1 MKAELA
7 AIRFINFER
16 LIEEAGTVAELA
28 RKSGYDKAA
37 YLYQVR
43 AKTLRPNGQPLQVG
57 SRMAA
62 KLEAGMGK
70 PKGWMDIDHDNPE
83 AVAKF
88 EANNQTVAPVA
99 AAKSVAVAQ
108 ANPQRDG
115 IQTVTL
121 AFTGASG
128 MPYGIRLLE
137 QLLAAG
143 KNVWLVYT
151 QAAQIVAQQEM
162 GLKLPSD
169 ARAAQQELCA
179 KFGVS
184 PERLQVFAQENWF
197 APMASGTNTA
207 DAMVICPA
215 SMGTLAA
222 IAHGL
227 SENLLERAA
236 DVAIKERRPV
246 VIVPRETPLSTIH
259 LENMLKLAQAGCTI
273 LPPSAGFYTHPQ
285 TIDDMVNFVVARI
298 LDQLNIAHNL
308 MPKWGE

>member
-1 MKAELA
+1 MKEALAE
-7 AIRFINFER
+7 IRFVNFER
-16 LIEEAGTVAELA
+16 LIEEAGSVAKLA
-28 RKSGYDKAA
+28 RQCGYDKAA

-43 AKTLRPNGQPLQVG
+43 SKTVRPNGQPLQVG

-62 KLEAGMGK
+62 KLEEGMGK
-70 PKGWMDIDHDNPE
+70 PKGWMDIDHNNPE
-83 AVAKF
+83 AVAEFMKQHK
-88 EANNQTVAPVA
+88 AKKTVSAS
-99 AAKSVAVAQ
+99 KSAAQ
-108 ANPQRDG
+108 AKAQHDG

-143 KNVWLVYT
+143 KNVWLVYS
-151 QAAQIVAQQEM
+151 QAAQVVAQQEI

-169 ARAAQQELCA
+169 ARTAQQELCE

-184 PERLQVFAQENWF
+184 PDRLQVFAQENWF

-215 SMGTLAA
+215 SMGTVAA

-227 SENLLERAA
+227 SETLLERAA

-246 VIVPRETPLSTIH
+246 IIVPRETPFSAIH
-259 LENMLKLAQAGCTI
+259 LENMLKLTQAGCTI

-308 MPKWGE
+308 LPKWGE

>member
-1 MKAELA
+1 MKEKLAE
-7 AIRFINFER
+7 IRFINFER

-28 RKSGYDKAA
+28 RRSGYDKAA

-62 KLEAGMGK
+62 KLEVGMGK
-70 PKGWMDIDHDNPE
+70 PKGWMDIDHSNLETVTQFTQQKPVINPTE
-83 AVAKF
+83 TQA
-88 EANNQTVAPVA
+88 VAPVQPN
-99 AAKSVAVAQ
+99 S
-108 ANPQRDG
+108 
-115 IQTVTL
+115 IQNITL

-137 QLLAAG
+137 QLLSAG
-143 KNVWLVYT
+143 KNVYLVYS

-162 GLKLPSD
+162 GFKLASD
-169 ARAAQQELCA
+169 ARVAQQELCA
-179 KFGVS
+179 KFSVS
-184 PERLQVFAQENWF
+184 PDRLQIFAQENWF
-197 APMASGTNTA
+197 APIASGTNTA
-207 DAMVICPA
+207 DAMIICPA

-236 DVAIKERRPV
+236 DVTIKERRPLI
-246 VIVPRETPLSTIH
+246 IVPRETPFSIIH

-285 TIDDMVNFVVARI
+285 TVDDMINFVVARI

-308 MPKWGE
+308 LPKWGE